1 VATHDDYTHHIL
13 TAIESGRPVTQRS
26 LSRDLGVALGLTNLL
41 LRRLI
46 SKGYVKV
53 SGIQRKRVAY
63 LITPAGIAEKSR
75 VSRAY
80 VENTVRLYTETRERI
95 RSSFDALSAA
105 WPADP
110 QGNGDGADKRGE
122 KRIVFYGAGEVAEIG
137 YVSLQR
143 TDLRLVGVVD
153 DFVKAPFFGL
163 AVAGVEA
170 LGDGTL
176 NGVRFDR
183 LIIMSMRKA
192 DQMQARLGAVGFPP
206 SRITLLL

>member
-1 VATHDDYTHHIL
+1 VASHDEYTHQIL

-46 SKGYVKV
+46 NKGYVKV
-53 SGIQRKRVAY
+53 TGIQRKRVAY
-63 LITPAGIAEKSR
+63 LITPAGIVEKSR

-80 VENTVRLYTETRERI
+80 LENTVRLYTETRERI
-95 RSSFDALSAA
+95 RSSFDALSAS
-105 WPADP
+105 WSS
-110 QGNGDGADKRGE
+110 GDGAATDE

-143 TDLRLVGVVD
+143 TDLHLVGVVD
-153 DFVKAPFFGL
+153 DFVRTPFFGL
-163 AVAGVEA
+163 PVSTLEQ
-170 LGDGTL
+170 LGDGML
-176 NGVRFDR
+176 NGQTFDR
-183 LIIMSMRKA
+183 LVIMSMRKS
-192 DQMQARLGAVGFPP
+192 DQMQARLGAIGFPS

>member
-1 VATHDDYTHHIL
+1 MATHDDYTHHIL

-46 SKGYVKV
+46 NKGYVKV
-53 SGIQRKRVAY
+53 TGIQRKRVAY
-63 LITPAGIAEKSR
+63 LITPAGIAEKTR

-80 VENTVRLYTETRERI
+80 LDNTVRLYTETRERI
-95 RSSFDALSAA
+95 RSSFDALSKT
-105 WPADP
+105 WPAAEAGP
-110 QGNGDGADKRGE
+110 PAE

-143 TDLRLVGVVD
+143 TDLRLVGVLD
-153 DFVKAPFFGL
+153 DFVKTPFFGL
-163 AVAGVEA
+163 PVSSLEQ

-176 NGVRFDR
+176 NGERFDR
-183 LIIMSMRKA
+183 LIIMSMRKS
-192 DQMQARLGAVGFPP
+192 DQMQARLGAIGFPS
-206 SRITLLL
+206 SRVFLLL